1 VESGVDD
8 DVCRINCCGGGS
20 PAEGDKTRPD
30 DRMSRSYPTEET
42 SYPTEERSLDSP
54 DHHQSSNGYRSQPQ
68 AQPSSTSSSS
78 QFLQPEEFHLDLET
92 LNLTSEDI
100 DFDEIDDDLERF
112 QEDEMVQQALQRGID
127 LRKYALE
134 LSLQLKD
141 AEAETVT
148 QYMENNEEVSQ
159 LHQQME
165 ECDAVLA
172 RMQEMLLGFQEDL
185 GGISE
190 EIKDLQDKSLSMNIK
205 LKNRR
210 AAEELIHKFLDQT
223 SVDPEI
229 ANIILTSTINEQFLD
244 AIIDLSKKL
253 KYLQQDTPSKDGS
266 SLDIIPKDTHV
277 GHTLLPELERLK
289 VKAIGKIRDY
299 FASKYKDLRR
309 PKTNIQMLQQS
320 ALVKYAPLFQFLQQE
335 SPHAADEIRSLIIDL
350 SASHSL
356 THSRLLLFLS

>member
-1 VESGVDD
+1 
-8 DVCRINCCGGGS
+8 
-20 PAEGDKTRPD
+20 
-30 DRMSRSYPTEET
+30 MSHTLYPTEET
-42 SYPTEERSLDSP
+42 CIYPTEEISLQSESNDGYQNNPSSMSTLHFQQQQEDYSLDL
-54 DHHQSSNGYRSQPQ
+54 SN
-68 AQPSSTSSSS
+68 
-78 QFLQPEEFHLDLET
+78 
-92 LNLTSEDI
+92 LNITSEEI

-134 LSLQLKD
+134 LTLQLKE

-165 ECDAVLA
+165 ECDAVLG

-223 SVDPEI
+223 SIDPEI
-229 ANIILTSTINEQFLD
+229 AHIIVTSPINEQFLD
-244 AIIDLSKKL
+244 AVIDLSKKL
-253 KYLQQDTPSKDGS
+253 KFLQQDTPSKDGS
-266 SLDIIPKDTHV
+266 SLDIIPKNTHV
-277 GHTLLPELERLK
+277 GQTLLPELERLK
-289 VKAIGKIRDY
+289 VKAISKIRDY

-320 ALVKYAPLFQFLQQE
+320 ALVKYAALYQFLQQE
-335 SPHAADEIRSLIIDL
+335 APHAADEIRYFPSR
-350 SASHSL
+350 HSFPPL
-356 THSRLLLFLS
+356 MSPSQLLVCGDDGKDNLQFIQKLLQSVDEIGRSESRSQ

>member
-1 VESGVDD
+1 
-8 DVCRINCCGGGS
+8 
-20 PAEGDKTRPD
+20 
-30 DRMSRSYPTEET
+30 MSRSYPTEET
-42 SYPTEERSLDSP
+42 CYPTEERSLQADSHDQN
-54 DHHQSSNGYRSQPQ
+54 DHGTNGYHN
-68 AQPSSTSSSS
+68 PSTSS
-78 QFLQPEEFHLDLET
+78 QFLQNEEFNLDLES
-92 LNLTSEDI
+92 LNLTSEEI

-134 LSLQLKD
+134 LSLQLKE
-141 AEAETVT
+141 AETETVT
-148 QYMENNEEVSQ
+148 QYMENNDEVSQ

-165 ECDAVLA
+165 ECDAVLG

-223 SVDPEI
+223 SIDPEI
-229 ANIILTSTINEQFLD
+229 ANIILTSTINEHFLE
-244 AIIDLSKKL
+244 AIIDLSQKL

-266 SLDIIPKDTHV
+266 SLDIIPRETHV
-277 GHTLLPELERLK
+277 GQTLLPELERLK
-289 VKAIGKIRDY
+289 IKAISKIRDY

-335 SPHAADEIRSLIIDL
+335 SPHAADEIRSSL
-350 SASHSL
+350 SLSLLTLSLSPHSL
-356 THSRLLLFLS
+356 CLSLSPHSVSLSCSQVMVC